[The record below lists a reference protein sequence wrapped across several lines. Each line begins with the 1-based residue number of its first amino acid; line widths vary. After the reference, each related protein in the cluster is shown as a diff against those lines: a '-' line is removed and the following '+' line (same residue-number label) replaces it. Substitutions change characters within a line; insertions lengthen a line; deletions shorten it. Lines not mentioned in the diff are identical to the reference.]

1 MRVIMAR
8 EFIVPGQIITGS
20 GALTMAEETL
30 KGLGKKALIVTDKV
44 MIQLGNCAKV
54 ETALKNQGIDYA
66 IYSEIVGEPT
76 DTMIENGLKV
86 YKENGCDFL
95 VALGG
100 GSPIDSKKAIG
111 SLVINGGNISDYM
124 GKVIDVEMPPL
135 VAIPTT
141 AGTGSEATQFT
152 IITDT
157 KKDIKMLL
165 KGKVLMPKLAII
177 DPQFTMTAP
186 PKITAATGLD
196 ALCHAVEAYTSR
208 KAQTLSDSFAMS
220 AVKRIFKFLPVAFK
234 DGKNEEARVQMSVAA
249 LEAGIAFNN
258 ASVTIIHG
266 MSRPIGAL
274 FHVAHGLS
282 NAMLMK
288 ECLGFA
294 LEGAYDRFADL
305 GRAIGVADATDEDK
319 AAAEK
324 FLSAIEGI
332 VKELETPTL
341 AEFGIDKEE
350 FFKVIDKMAYDAMDS
365 GSPQNTMREVSEEQ
379 VKQIYRNLW

>member
-1 MRVIMAR
+1 MAR
-8 EFIVPGQIITGS
+8 EFIVPGQMISGS
-20 GALTMAEETL
+20 GALDMAQETF
-30 KGLGKKALIVTDKV
+30 GTLGKKAMIVTDKV
-44 MIQLGNCAKV
+44 MIDLGNCAKV
-54 ETALKNQGIDYA
+54 ENALKSQGVEYT
-66 IYSEIVGEPT
+66 IYSDIAGEPT
-76 DTMIENGLKV
+76 DLMIEKGLTQ
-86 YKENGCDFL
+86 YKEENCDFL

-100 GSPIDSKKAIG
+100 GSPIDSMKAIG
-111 SLVINGGNISDYM
+111 SLVKNGGNISDYM
-124 GKVIDVEMPPL
+124 GKVIDVEMPPM

-165 KGKVLMPKLAII
+165 KGKVLIPSLAVI

-208 KAQTLSDSFAMS
+208 KAQTLSDTFAMS
-220 AVKRIFKFLPVAFK
+220 AVKRIFKYLPVAFH

-258 ASVTIIHG
+258 ASVTLIHG

-305 GRAIGVADATDEDK
+305 GRAIGAATQEDSDQT
-319 AAAEK
+319 ASEK
-324 FLSAIEGI
+324 FLDAVVALTE
-332 VKELETPTL
+332 ELETPTL
-341 AEFGIDKEE
+341 AEFGIDKER
-350 FFKVIDKMAYDAMDS
+350 FFEVIEKMAYDAMDS
-365 GSPQNTMREVSEEQ
+365 GSPQNTQREITQADVETM
-379 VKQIYRNLW
+379 YRNLW

>member
-1 MRVIMAR
+1 MAR

-54 ETALKNQGIDYA
+54 ETALKNQGIEYA

-100 GSPIDSKKAIG
+100 GSPIDSMKAIG
-111 SLVINGGNISDYM
+111 SLVVNGGNISDYM

-319 AAAEK
+319 VAAEK

-341 AEFGIDKEE
+341 AEFGIDKDE

>member
-100 GSPIDSKKAIG
+100 GSPIDSMKAIG
-111 SLVINGGNISDYM
+111 SLVVNGGNISDYM

-220 AVKRIFKFLPVAFK
+220 AVKRIFKSLPVAFK
-234 DGKNEEARVQMSVAA
+234 DGKNEEARIQMSVAA

-266 MSRPIGAL
+266 MGRPIGAL

>member
-1 MRVIMAR
+1 AR

-100 GSPIDSKKAIG
+100 GSPIDSMKAIG
-111 SLVINGGNISDYM
+111 SLVVNGGNISDYM

-220 AVKRIFKFLPVAFK
+220 AVKRIFKSLPVAFK
-234 DGKNEEARVQMSVAA
+234 DGKNEEARIQMSVAA